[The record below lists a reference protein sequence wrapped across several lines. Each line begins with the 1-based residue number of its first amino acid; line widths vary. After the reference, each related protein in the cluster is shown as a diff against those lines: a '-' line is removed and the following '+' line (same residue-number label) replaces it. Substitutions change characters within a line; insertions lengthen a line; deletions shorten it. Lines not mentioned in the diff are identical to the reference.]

1 VGQDA
6 ERQATILNLLLPF
19 LNPMEQQSAA
29 NTIATTQS
37 PEIQAAVGS
46 GYNRPA
52 AGATAESTWLAG
64 LGNLSTVLGY
74 PAVPGAATTA
84 PGPAGDQA
92 RALQQWQGERN
103 SLAGDPNA
111 AFLQSLGQLANQIGG
126 ARTRAQQQAAKGAY
140 DQWMGNTSDFMQGV
154 GSQLLNPLLTSPRYG
169 SAATF
174 GTYTNPY
181 SVKGGLVSNPWYTG

>member
-46 GYNRPA
+46 GYNRPN
-52 AGATAESTWLAG
+52 AGATSTDQWLAG
-64 LGNLSTVLGY
+64 LGGLSTMMGY
-74 PAVPGAATTA
+74 PVAESYDSGGVLR
-84 PGPAGDQA
+84 PAESTEG
-92 RALQQWQGERN
+92 QWQAERA

-126 ARTRAQQQAAKGAY
+126 AKTRAQQQAAKGAY